1 MWGALALAAAVTV
14 SPPFWPAWPPVA
26 DQAQMKVPIQC
37 QMPELDNGCEVVSL
51 SMLLQHAGKP
61 VSRLQLAQEVAK
73 DPTPIQ
79 TDELGRITYWG
90 DPNVGFVGDITGK
103 QKGYGVYHGP
113 LTQLL
118 NRHLPGKAQDLSG
131 KNFDKVL
138 ESVSSGHPVVAW
150 TTSFF
155 DTTKQWV
162 YWNSPTGQVAATFH
176 EHAVLVVGFNKK
188 SVEINDPLD
197 GKRKRVNREQFRR
210 SWEMMGK
217 QAVTYR

>member
-1 MWGALALAAAVTV
+1 
-14 SPPFWPAWPPVA
+14 
-26 DQAQMKVPIQC
+26 
-37 QMPELDNGCEVVSL
+37 MPELDNGCEVVSL

-79 TDELGRITYWG
+79 TDERGRIIYWG

-131 KNFDKVL
+131 NNFDKVL
-138 ESVSSGHPVVAW
+138 ESISSGHPVVAW

-155 DTTKQWV
+155 DTTKDWV
-162 YWNSPTGQVAATFH
+162 YWNSPTGQVGATFH
-176 EHAVLVVGFNKK
+176 EHAVLIVGFNKK
-188 SVEINDPLD
+188 TVEINDPLD
-197 GKRKRVNREQFRR
+197 GKRKRVSREQFRR